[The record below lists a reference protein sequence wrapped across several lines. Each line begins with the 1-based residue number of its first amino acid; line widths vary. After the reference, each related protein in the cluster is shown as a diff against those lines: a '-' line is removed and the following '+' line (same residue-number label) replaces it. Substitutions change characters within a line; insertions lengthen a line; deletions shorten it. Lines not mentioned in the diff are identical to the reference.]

1 MPVSSECQ
9 QLFPTKIV
17 SRLVKWTAI
26 PYEDYAVSAEHEAE
40 SLPSSSLLA
49 PTYPWSHHSSFSSQE
64 LPYTKDV
71 IEAGLAEDTHLYY
84 MALIERGT
92 GRHLFFP

>member
-1 MPVSSECQ
+1 MRLGSFIPSISCMVPTPPRSSC
-9 QLFPTKIV
+9 L
-17 SRLVKWTAI
+17 
-26 PYEDYAVSAEHEAE
+26 
-40 SLPSSSLLA
+40 
-49 PTYPWSHHSSFSSQE
+49 SSQE

-92 GRHLFFP
+92 GKGFPSPGNFCLPQWMPPWVMFLPCPSQPSFRQPWS

>member
-1 MPVSSECQ
+1 MLSMSLNP
-9 QLFPTKIV
+9 
-17 SRLVKWTAI
+17 
-26 PYEDYAVSAEHEAE
+26 
-40 SLPSSSLLA
+40 SLPA
-49 PTYPWSHHSSFSSQE
+49 PTWHQSHHSSFSQE

-92 GRHLFFP
+92 GRHLSFPWEFPIPIPVWLLRVFMDNPPGWRPCE

>member
-1 MPVSSECQ
+1 MLS
-9 QLFPTKIV
+9 T
-17 SRLVKWTAI
+17 R
-26 PYEDYAVSAEHEAE
+26 AE
-40 SLPSSSLLA
+40 SLPSSSLPA
-49 PTYPWSHHSSFSSQE
+49 PTWHWSHHSSFSSQE

-92 GRHLFFP
+92 GRHLSFLWEFQSSSQGSFMGNPAGWRPCE